1 MGMTDAQFKNHI
13 RFLLIALKDMD
24 EQTDPEKKR
33 LKFEEIIDALQKT
46 LED

>member
-13 RFLLIALKDMD
+13 RFLLMALKDMD
-24 EQTDPEKKR
+24 EQTDPEKKQA
-33 LKFEEIIDALQKT
+33 KFEEIIDALQKT